1 MKKTAIILG
10 AVMFLFTATIN
21 AQVDSSS
28 KQPTMTQTETVA
40 KQPATTN
47 STDKWNNWSADKYKM
62 LPMPE
67 ALTTEKIFPVI
78 GHYSVTS
85 KEATTTTTDANATDN
100 TVAGATSDVTITLDE
115 TNKGVVWVDGLPQG
129 KIKAYLR
136 KSPSTYMIPAQK
148 IADDKDL
155 AEGVLIFDKDA
166 NTLDVCI
173 GCKFNNEDPAS
184 SFTTPEP
191 VVVEQP
197 VVKTKSKSK
206 KGTAK
211 AKVKPV
217 KTWRYSGS
225 KTDATASVVPM
236 QQQ

>member
-1 MKKTAIILG
+1 
-10 AVMFLFTATIN
+10 
-21 AQVDSSS
+21 
-28 KQPTMTQTETVA
+28 
-40 KQPATTN
+40 
-47 STDKWNNWSADKYKM
+47 
-62 LPMPE
+62 
-67 ALTTEKIFPVI
+67 
-78 GHYSVTS
+78 
-85 KEATTTTTDANATDN
+85 
-100 TVAGATSDVTITLDE
+100 
-115 TNKGVVWVDGLPQG
+115 
-129 KIKAYLR
+129 
-136 KSPSTYMIPAQK
+136 MIPAQK
-148 IADDKDL
+148 TADDKEL

-184 SFTTPEP
+184 AFTTPEP

-197 VVKTKSKSK
+197 VVKKSKSK